1 MDSITVAKSSG
12 VDINFL
18 STTRSYDKICVCLC
32 KENDRISKIN
42 SKIPGPKGLPIV
54 GNILNVRGKRHLK
67 YQQYF
72 REHGPVFRIKAGVVE
87 RVVLTGYP
95 ILKEAFVDHADIFK
109 SRFVKKKM
117 FLANL
122 YSLNNFSGIISANGD
137 YHKNLKSV
145 ILSELTATKIK
156 KMEVHIN
163 EESKRLCELLE
174 KRANEG
180 KEFVMNKYF
189 NLFSINIILRFL
201 FGINVPY
208 DDLNESSV
216 EVIEVIQR
224 FFKLSSA
231 PLLSDYLG
239 VPHPFPERPPEFF
252 KCYRKLA
259 KHITEMIENY
269 KTNRD
274 GAGDEEHGPII
285 EKLLIELEKGNI
297 SKLGLL
303 AICVELL
310 IAGADTVGQTLMFST
325 IAMINN
331 QSIQEK
337 LYQTLNAA
345 IPPNEDYSYSKY
357 KLTIPYL
364 SLVVKE
370 TFRKYPAGVLGLPHM
385 TTEDVVIGGHTIA
398 KGTQIIQNL
407 YASHRSEEFWNQ
419 PDDFIPERFLEKD
432 VTALHQFAVGPR
444 NCLGSALA
452 ECEVTS
458 AIATLIRNFNFI
470 NPNPT
475 QPLNDEGDF
484 SVSMVAP
491 QTKLLVKKRYNLAF

>member
-1 MDSITVAKSSG
+1 MNIIIQLVLR
-12 VDINFL
+12 INNGAIE
-18 STTRSYDKICVCLC
+18 K
-32 KENDRISKIN
+32 NDRIRRIN
-42 SKIPGPKGLPIV
+42 SKIPGPKGLPFF
-54 GNILNVRGKRHLK
+54 GNILAVRGNRHLK
-67 YQQYF
+67 YQQYYK
-72 REHGPVFRIKAGVVE
+72 EYGPVFRVKYGTIE

-95 ILKEAFVDHADIFK
+95 ILKEAFIDHAELFQP
-109 SRFVKKKM
+109 RFLRENNIIVK
-117 FLANL
+117 L
-122 YSLNNFSGIISANGD
+122 YSQQKFKGLIFSNGD

-201 FGINVPY
+201 FGINYPY

-224 FFKLSSA
+224 FFKLLSE
-231 PLLSDYLG
+231 PVLSDYLAF
-239 VPHPFPERPPEFF
+239 PHPFPERPREFYRCF
-252 KCYRKLA
+252 RKLA
-259 KHITEMIENY
+259 KNILKLIGNY
-269 KTNRD
+269 KSKRSSTGSD
-274 GAGDEEHGPII
+274 EHGAII
-285 EKLLIELEKGNI
+285 DKLLIELEKGNI
-297 SKLGLL
+297 TNMGLVS
-303 AICVELL
+303 ICVDVL
-310 IAGADTVGQTLMFST
+310 IAGADTVGQTLMFSF
-325 IAMINN
+325 IAMAND

-370 TFRKYPAGVLGLPHM
+370 TFRKYPVGVLGLPHM

-419 PDDFIPERFLEKD
+419 PDEFIPERFLEKD
-432 VTALHQFAVGPR
+432 VGTLHHFAVGPR
-444 NCLGSALA
+444 NCLGYSLA

-484 SVSMVAP
+484 SIALIAP
-491 QTKLLVKKRYNLAF
+491 QTKLLVKKRHNLVL